1 MNKGDRRS
9 DIGANI
15 GIQQNKNGGRASFP
29 VIFKSDASSLLETS
43 DGLRTFTENEAG
55 RECEYVDISS
65 LKNGKIK
72 VFGGQQTRP
81 NIHIKDMVNVYRHF
95 LEKPELP
102 NGCYNA
108 GFENVSIMNIAE
120 KIAEKTNAN
129 IEIVKSNDPRSYR
142 QDSSKLMETGF
153 IPKYGIDDAIDEII
167 GAWKKG

>member
-1 MNKGDRRS
+1 M
-9 DIGANI
+9 
-15 GIQQNKNGGRASFP
+15 
-29 VIFKSDASSLLETS
+29 
-43 DGLRTFTENEAG
+43 
-55 RECEYVDISS
+55 
-65 LKNGKIK
+65 GKIK

-108 GFENVSIMNIAE
+108 RFENVSIMKIAE

-129 IEIVKSNDPRSYR
+129 IEIVESNDPRSYR
-142 QDSSKLMETGF
+142 QDSSKLIETGF

-167 GAWKKG
+167 GAWKKGVKVESENSFTVQK